1 MSTLHTR
8 IASMTLALLLASTP
22 SLAAAPSSRRRRGP
36 RPRRWKTRPRL
47 LESAIDQECRKVAR
61 EARAQCRKQRA
72 QAVARRAQAVA
83 RLRAQ
88 AARKR

>member
-8 IASMTLALLLASTP
+8 IASMTLALLLTSTP
-22 SLAAAPSSRRRRGP
+22 SLAAAQSSAPPGAEAAALENQAA
-36 RPRRWKTRPRL
+36 L
-47 LESAIDQECRKVAR
+47 LESTIDQECRKVAR
-61 EARAQCRKQRA
+61 EARPQCRKQRA
-72 QAVARRAQAVA
+72 QAVARLRAQAVA

>member
-8 IASMTLALLLASTP
+8 IASTTLVLLLASTP
-22 SLAAAPSSRRRRGP
+22 SLAAEPAAPPPGAEAAALENQAA
-36 RPRRWKTRPRL
+36 T
-47 LESAIDQECRKVAR
+47 LESAIEQECRKVAR
-61 EARAQCRKQRA
+61 EARPQCHKQ
-72 QAVARRAQAVA
+72 RAQAVA